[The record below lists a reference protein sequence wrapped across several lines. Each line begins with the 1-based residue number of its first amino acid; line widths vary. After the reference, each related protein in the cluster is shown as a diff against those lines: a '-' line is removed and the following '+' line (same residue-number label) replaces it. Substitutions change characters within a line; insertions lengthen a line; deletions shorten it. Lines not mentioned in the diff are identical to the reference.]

1 MSRIYARI
9 AGIGHYVPPARLTNH
24 DLERIVETSDQ
35 WITERSGIKER
46 RIASID
52 ENTSDLGYKSALKA
66 LKDAGMKAEDI
77 DFIVSATNTPDMI
90 FPATGCLEAAKLG
103 LKAPCFDVQAGCPG
117 VIYALEVARA
127 FIESG
132 IYRNVLVITSEVLSR
147 FVNWKDRTTCVLFG
161 DGAASYVLTASSEPG
176 FIGSC
181 LSGDGSLGDLL
192 KFPAGGVRE
201 PASEYTVKN
210 HRHAVFMQGR
220 EVFRYAVSY
229 MAKASLKALERSG
242 LSPQDIDWVV
252 PHQANKRII
261 DATMDKLGLPH
272 EKAYVNIDKYGN
284 TSVATIGIALSE
296 MKEKGLLKRG
306 QNVLIVSFGAGFTWG
321 AMVFRY

>member
-1 MSRIYARI
+1 MGKIYARI
-9 AGIGHYVPPARLTNH
+9 AGIGHYVPEARLTNH
-24 DLERIVETSDQ
+24 DLEKIVETSDQ

-66 LKDAGMKAEDI
+66 LEDAGMKAEDI

-103 LKAPCFDVQAGCPG
+103 IKVPCFDVQAGCPG
-117 VIYALEVARA
+117 SIYALEVARA

-132 IYRNVLVITSEVLSR
+132 IYRNVLVIASDLLSR

-161 DGAASYVLTASSEPG
+161 DGASSYVLTASDEPG
-176 FIGSC
+176 FYGSC

-229 MAKASLKALERSG
+229 MAKASQKALERSG
-242 LSPQDIDWVV
+242 LTPEDIDWVV
-252 PHQANKRII
+252 PHQANIRII
-261 DATMDKLGLPH
+261 NATMDKLGLPH

-284 TSVATIGIALSE
+284 TSAATIGIALSE